1 MIKEETWTLRENSHT
16 NAQNNSGDHLQSPR
30 NPEGSHTI
38 DIGTAELDEVLDK
51 DTPGDG
57 PLLQGNHASS
67 NGWRSDLGLIDRNNG
82 AGKSNGYS

>member
-1 MIKEETWTLRENSHT
+1 MIKEETRTLRENSHT

-38 DIGTAELDEVLDK
+38 DIGAAELDKILDE

-57 PLLQGNHASS
+57 PLLQRNHASS
-67 NGWRSDLGLIDRNNG
+67 NGWRSDLGLINRDDG
-82 AGKSNGYS
+82 AGKPNGYS